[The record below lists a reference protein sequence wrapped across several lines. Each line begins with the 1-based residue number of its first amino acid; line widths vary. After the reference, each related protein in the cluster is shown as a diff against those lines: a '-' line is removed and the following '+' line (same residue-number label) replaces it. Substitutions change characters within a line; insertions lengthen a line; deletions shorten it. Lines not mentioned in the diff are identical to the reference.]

1 MGKNKLEQFA
11 ELKTFHNV
19 IEAPKSEWLQK
30 DHEVKGKWGERMF
43 GNQNPVVLELG
54 CGKGEYTVGMAR
66 KFTGKN
72 FIGVDIKGNRMW
84 RGAKTSVEE
93 NIANAAFLRT
103 RIDFINAFFDADEVS
118 EIWLTF
124 SDPQPGESRGRKR
137 LTSPLFIERYKKLL
151 KPGGIIHVKTD
162 SDLLYHYTLEQI
174 AGKGYKLLFETNDLY
189 GTAISKF
196 DEDTKEILE
205 IKTHYEQIFLA
216 RQQNI
221 HYIKFTIH

>member
-19 IEAPKSEWLQK
+19 IEAPKSEWLQRH
-30 DHEVKGKWGERMF
+30 HEIRGNWGQRMF
-43 GNQNPVVLELG
+43 GNNHPIVLELG

-66 KFTGKN
+66 KFGHKN

-84 RGAKTSVEE
+84 RGAKTTVDEK
-93 NIANAAFLRT
+93 IPNAAFLRT
-103 RIDFINAFFDADEVS
+103 RIDFITAFFTADEVS

-137 LTSPLFIERYKKLL
+137 LTSPLFIDRYRQLL

-162 SDLLYHYTLEQI
+162 SELLYQYTLEQI
-174 AGKGYKLLFETNDLY
+174 QEKGYKLLFETSNLY
-189 GTAISKF
+189 GTAITEF
-196 DEDTKEILE
+196 DEDTREILE

-216 RQQNI
+216 RGQNI
-221 HYIKFTIH
+221 HYIKFTLD

>member
-1 MGKNKLEQFA
+1 MGKNKLQQFA

-19 IEAPKSEWLQK
+19 IEAPRSEWMNK
-30 DHEVKGKWGERMF
+30 PHEIRGKWGEKMF
-43 GNQNPVVLELG
+43 GNQHPLVLELG

-66 KFTGKN
+66 KFRHKN

-103 RIDFINAFFDADEVS
+103 RIDFINAFFAEDEVS

-137 LTSPLFIERYKKLL
+137 LTSPLFIARYRQLL
-151 KPGGIIHVKTD
+151 RPGGIIHVKTD
-162 SDLLYHYTLEQI
+162 SDLLYNYTLEQI
-174 AGKGYKLLFETNDLY
+174 AGHGYHLLFETNDLY
-189 GTAISKF
+189 GTAIGDF
-196 DEDTKEILE
+196 DSDTREILE
-205 IKTHYEQIFLA
+205 IKTHYEQIFLN
-216 RQQNI
+216 RGQRI
-221 HYIKFTIH
+221 HYIKFIL